1 MGLSAHCRP
10 HIRNSGVTSIKSW
23 AWIAG
28 ALLLVSFLVLI
39 LHLSA
44 TGEEFSR
51 YNIGWN
57 GTSDFFSELDRHTVT
72 DTTGP
77 TDLPPYTKATLLI
90 LAPDRTITAA
100 EGARYRDFVA
110 RGNTLLLADD
120 FGTGTSFLEAMG
132 STIRIRPG
140 ILSSV
145 DRAYRDPT
153 LAVAFPVKESPFLP
167 AGSSLILD
175 RAATLDGGEPLLATT
190 VFSWVNETPNGNM
203 TLGDVLR
210 TYTVMAEEKIG
221 TGTVYVLSDPSV
233 FINGMTGQD
242 HLFRNNIA
250 KTPLLIDTYASRVVH
265 TGGTAELIHSVR
277 SNLEYKFLIAAL
289 LMAWILAAWHW
300 RII

>member
-1 MGLSAHCRP
+1 M
-10 HIRNSGVTSIKSW
+10 TSIRSW

-28 ALLLVSFLVLI
+28 ALLLVSFLVLT

-57 GTSDFFSELDRHTVT
+57 GTSDFFSDLDRHTVT
-72 DTTGP
+72 DITGP
-77 TDLPPYTKATLLI
+77 ADLSPYMNTTLLI

-120 FGTGTSFLEAMG
+120 FGNGTSFLEAMG
-132 STIRIRPG
+132 STIRIHPG

-145 DRAYRDPT
+145 DRAYADPA
-153 LAVAFPVKESPFLP
+153 LAVALPVKENPFLP
-167 AGSSLILD
+167 VGSSLILD
-175 RAATLDGGEPLLATT
+175 RAATLDGGKPLLATT
-190 VFSWVNETPNGNM
+190 VFSWVNETPNGN
-203 TLGDVLR
+203 LNGGDVLG

-221 TGTVYVLSDPSV
+221 SGTVYVLSDPSV
-233 FINGMTGQD
+233 FINGMTGPD
-242 HLFRNNIA
+242 RLFRKTIA
-250 KTPLLIDTYASRVVH
+250 KTPLLIDTYASRVAR

-289 LMAWILAAWHW
+289 LMTCILAAWHR